1 MAKKGPISKIE
12 GFYIEQNY
20 RDMDIA
26 ELATDLD
33 RSITSIENHIKKNY
47 TKQKTVTGTT
57 AGDHIVSKR
66 GSTIMTETA
75 STISDA
81 KRQVVRPNTECVTKI
96 KKD

>member
-57 AGDHIVSKR
+57 FRDEE
-66 GSTIMTETA
+66 STF
-75 STISDA
+75 TISDA

>member
-1 MAKKGPISKIE
+1 MAKKGPISKVE
-12 GFYIEQNY
+12 GFYIQENY

-33 RSITSIENHIKKNY
+33 RSITSVENYIKKNY

-57 AGDHIVSKR
+57 AGEHIVSER

-75 STISDA
+75 STIADS
-81 KRQVVRPNTECVTKI
+81 RRSVVRPNTECVTKI
-96 KKD
+96 KKE